1 MRHGNSGRNF
11 GRTSSHRKMM
21 GRMLATALFTHGRI
35 RTTVPKAKELAG
47 QAADLITLAKR
58 GDLHARRQAE
68 AVLLNESVT
77 KRLFDTVAGWYKD
90 RQGGY
95 TRILLLE
102 NRPGDNAP
110 MAYIELVDR
119 KPLGPIKVV
128 VHNKK
133 KFKNKGVK
141 KDKSAA
147 KPAAAPKAAKAPAA
161 AKKAA
166 APKPA
171 AAKKAAPA
179 KKVVKKKGTK

>member
-35 RTTVPKAKELAG
+35 RTTVPKAKELAA

-58 GDLHARRQAE
+58 GGLHARRQAE
-68 AVLLNESVT
+68 AVLLSESVT
-77 KRLFDTVAGWYKD
+77 KRLFDTIAGWYKA

-119 KPLGPIKVV
+119 QPLGPIKVPV
-128 VHNKK
+128 PNKK

-141 KDKSAA
+141 KDKAA
-147 KPAAAPKAAKAPAA
+147 KPDAAPKAAKAPAA
-161 AKKAA
+161 EKKAA
-166 APKPA
+166 ALKPA
-171 AAKKAAPA
+171 AAKKAAQA
-179 KKVVKKKGTK
+179 KKAVKKKEAK